1 MIFVE
6 EIKEKIIVDAAN
18 EPIEK
23 SQKRQYK
30 KRNPKVG
37 MAPKFKLSRFDSI
50 FLQLLKEGISEIEE
64 LRKKFNLGKI
74 EFEDRL
80 KLLQQ
85 EGYLNA
91 DFNSGRI
98 TLSLKAVNEY
108 SPKWKKAADEWLGR
122 KEKRLKLKEA
132 VSQQDPNTK
141 EQSIRDEKP
150 QSIPDISKTIQSK
163 LPIEMLWREIES
175 RRNEIAS
182 LPEDVRKEETIDI
195 MDLMRKFG
203 PTDKQKD
210 LLNKPSPFVERHMP
224 SKKSIVKNPSESK
237 SQKSS
242 HLRID
247 PQSAKTSA
255 SETNSSLQ
263 PKSAASESS
272 SISKPPYNRAISD
285 LSRQAAEIEASGEKC
300 ELCKTGFIISVKEE
314 EHSPKFGHCF
324 CGAPYHKDCYEGIIA
339 GDTKCVRC
347 GRKMSS
353 SSDFK
358 VEDAFKQIRDIS
370 F

>member
-1 MIFVE
+1 ME
-6 EIKEKIIVDAAN
+6 EIQEKIIVDAAD

-30 KRNPKVG
+30 KRKPKAET
-37 MAPKFKLSRFDSI
+37 APKFKLSRFDSI
-50 FLQLLKEGISEIEE
+50 FIQILKEGISEIEE

-74 EFEDRL
+74 EFEERL

-122 KEKRLKLKEA
+122 KEKRLKQKETVLQDGPNLKE
-132 VSQQDPNTK
+132 P
-141 EQSIRDEKP
+141 SISNEKS
-150 QSIPDISKTIQSK
+150 QSIPDISKTIQAK

-182 LPEDVRKEETIDI
+182 LPEDKRKEETIDI

-224 SKKSIVKNPSESK
+224 NKKSIVKNSSESK
-237 SQKSS
+237 SQKSP
-242 HLRID
+242 HLRAD
-247 PQSAKTSA
+247 SA
-255 SETNSSLQ
+255 STENSPSESNTSLQ
-263 PKSAASESS
+263 PKSSASENS
-272 SISKPPYNRAISD
+272 SIAKPTYNRAISD
-285 LSRQAAEIEASGEKC
+285 LSRQAAELEASGEKC